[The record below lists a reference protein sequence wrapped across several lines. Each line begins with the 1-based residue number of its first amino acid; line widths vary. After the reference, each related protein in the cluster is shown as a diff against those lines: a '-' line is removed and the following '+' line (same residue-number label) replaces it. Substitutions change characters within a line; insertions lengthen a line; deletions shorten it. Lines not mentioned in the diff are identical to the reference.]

1 MSVQLPVSIANRLKH
16 QNIVWDA
23 DTVYRSSQ
31 TPLVATHVAKN
42 GRECAY
48 VDGRLVYVSGRSDG
62 GHDAVGG
69 INLPAVAINQL
80 AAV

>member
-1 MSVQLPVSIANRLKH
+1 MSVQLPVTIAQKLKT

-23 DTVYRSSQ
+23 DTVYRASA

-42 GRECAY
+42 GRKCAY
-48 VDGRLVYVSGRSDG
+48 VDGRLVYVSGRPDG
-62 GHDAVGG
+62 GYDAVGG
-69 INLPAVAINQL
+69 INLPAVLISQL